1 MLLELR
7 LTNVAVIDAARLT
20 FARGMTAL
28 TGETGAGKS
37 IVIDALGAVLGARVS
52 SDIVRSGA
60 REARVEALFD
70 LHCHPQQTQLAAV
83 LDEMG
88 ITLSSDE
95 PLALARDISAAGRS
109 TARIADRTV
118 TAATLARVGALL
130 VDVHG
135 QSDHLSLL
143 RPAEQ
148 LNMLDRFAGVASER
162 EQMANAYAA
171 WGAARDQLNAY
182 DSRARDDAQR
192 LDLLT
197 FQAEELRLAQLV
209 AGEDVLLE
217 RERSMLQYAER
228 LAQGAAEID
237 ALLNGIDADAPSV
250 VTALH
255 VVGRT
260 LDDMERLDP
269 ELSVHATRLRD
280 LLFELEDL
288 AGDMR
293 DYGERSQ
300 PDPQRLQEVDDRLA
314 LLRRLLRKYGPTLD
328 EALAHWE
335 QVERELDEHA
345 SNDMSIDAVR
355 EAEVSARRTALA
367 TAARLSERRRAA
379 ATTLAAATVQ
389 AIAELNMGR
398 AAFEVA
404 FDDSGSSG
412 ERQQLA
418 ALTPLGTD
426 RITFMLAANA
436 GADLRPLARV
446 ASGGETARIMLALQ
460 SILADADA
468 TPTLV
473 FDEVDVGVGG
483 RSGQVVGEKLWALT
497 RTHQVVVIS
506 HLAQIAAFAD
516 QHLIMEKHDNG
527 RLTTTTARLLD
538 ADDRVREIAAMLDG
552 LPPTSASIAN
562 AQTLIDRVERWKAD
576 HAESAP
582 TGSGR

>member
-52 SDIVRSGA
+52 SDIVRTGA

-70 LHCHPQQTQLAAV
+70 IHCHPQRVHLAAV
-83 LDEMG
+83 LEEMG

-118 TAATLARVGALL
+118 TAATLARIGALL

-148 LNMLDRFAGVASER
+148 LEMLDRFAGVAAER
-162 EQMANAYAA
+162 EEMATAFAA
-171 WGAARDQLNAY
+171 WRAARDRLDAY

-197 FQAEELRLAQLV
+197 FQAEELRQAQLA
-209 AGEDVLLE
+209 AGEDVALE
-217 RERSMLQYAER
+217 RERAMLQHAER
-228 LAQGAAEID
+228 RAQGAAEID
-237 ALLNGIDADAPSV
+237 ALLNGVDADGPSV

-269 ELSVHATRLRD
+269 DLGTHATRLRD

-288 AGDMR
+288 AGDLR
-293 DYGERSQ
+293 EYAERSQ
-300 PDPQRLQEVDDRLA
+300 PDPQRLEEVDDRLI

-335 QVERELDEHA
+335 QVERELDERA
-345 SNDMSIDAVR
+345 SSDLSIDAVR
-355 EAEVSARRTALA
+355 DAEHAARRTALA
-367 TAARLSERRRAA
+367 AAARLSHRRRAA
-379 ATTLAAATVQ
+379 AATLATATVQ

-398 AAFEVA
+398 AEFDVA
-404 FDDSGSSG
+404 FDATTNAD
-412 ERQQLA
+412 EPQQLA

-516 QHLIMEKHDNG
+516 QHLIMEKHDDG

-562 AQTLIDRVERWKAD
+562 AQTLIDRVDRWKAD
-576 HAESAP
+576 HNATIAAS
-582 TGSGR
+582 SGR